1 MKSSFSFI
9 KDSVLLRMTIA
20 VVAGVF
26 LVVGTAGASTT
37 ISTNILTGG
46 TLGALGVSTFGATA
60 STTISAAGLLVT
72 PGATVNGTLGVVGIA
87 TFGATA
93 STTISTAGLLTTPA
107 ASTTM
112 LSCLNNCTF
121 GSSATSSFTAAGVL
135 TLQNG
140 ETISN
145 ATDNTI
151 AVTATNVTFS
161 GLASSTTMKVGSDAV
176 STISGLIFGSCT
188 LGTAAVT
195 SASTTYADCTGAT
208 GVTSSYKVFVQATS
222 SIPVATFV
230 TAASSTETT
239 GTINVRLHATNGAA
253 DITAATV
260 SLNFWA
266 VR

>member
-60 STTISAAGLLVT
+60 STTISAGGLLVT
-72 PGATVNGTLGVVGIA
+72 RGTTVNGPLGVIGIS

-93 STTISTAGLLTTPA
+93 STTISAAGLLTTPN
-107 ASTTM
+107 ASTTA

-145 ATDNTI
+145 ATDGTI

-176 STISGLIFGSCT
+176 STVSGVIFGFCNIPAT
-188 LGTAAVT
+188 TVT
-195 SASTTYADCTGAT
+195 
-208 GVTSSYKVFVQATS
+208 ATS
-222 SIPVATFV
+222 
-230 TAASSTETT
+230 
-239 GTINVRLHATNGAA
+239 
-253 DITAATV
+253 
-260 SLNFWA
+260 
-266 VR
+266 

>member
-60 STTISAAGLLVT
+60 STTISAAGLLAT
-72 PGATVNGTLGVVGIA
+72 PN
-87 TFGATA
+87 A
-93 STTISTAGLLTTPA
+93 STTA
-107 ASTTM
+107 

-145 ATDNTI
+145 ATDGTI

-161 GLASSTTMKVGSDAV
+161 GLASSTTFIVGAGSA
-176 STISGLIFGSCT
+176 STISGLAFGYCT
-188 LGTAAVT
+188 FASVSVNAT
-195 SASTTYADCTGAT
+195 SSNMASCTGAT
-208 GVTSSYKVFVQATS
+208 GVTSGDRIFVQATS
-222 SIPVATFV
+222 SLPDNFV
-230 TAASSTETT
+230 IEAASSTAD
-239 GTINVRLHATNGAA
+239 GVIQVRLFNMATTTADSGA
-253 DITAATV
+253 DDTGIN

>member
-1 MKSSFSFI
+1 MA
-9 KDSVLLRMTIA
+9 IA

-26 LVVGTAGASTT
+26 LVVGTAGAATT
-37 ISTNILTGG
+37 ISTNILTAG

-60 STTISAAGLLVT
+60 STTISTAGLLVT
-72 PGATVNGTLGVVGIA
+72 PGATVNGTLGVIGIA

-93 STTISTAGLLTTPA
+93 STTISAAGLLTTPA

-112 LSCLNNCTF
+112 LSCMGNCAF
-121 GSSATSSFTAAGVL
+121 GGSATSTFTAAGVL

-151 AVTATNVTFS
+151 AITSTNVTFS
-161 GLASSTTMKVGSDAV
+161 GLASSTTFKVGDDNV
-176 STISGLIFGSCT
+176 STVSGMIFGYCS
-188 LGTAAVT
+188 LSSSVAVT
-195 SASTTYADCTGAT
+195 STSTNYASCTGAT
-208 GVTSSYKVFVQATS
+208 GVTSSYRVFVQATS
-222 SIPVATFV
+222 SLPAGLTLV
-230 TAASSTETT
+230 AASSTGTT
-239 GTINVRLHATNGAA
+239 GTLSLQFGNFAASTTPSTINTGT
-253 DITAATV
+253 I